1 MKLMYRFVPLTLL
14 TVLEE
19 WFAICS
25 TCVNWNSVYSYRF
38 KLAACVRQG
47 DVLSPILFVIYNN
60 FIKNL
65 FITKSNE
72 RKSDTVRGHTSKPYN
87 SSGKHL
93 LLIVFKVTSSEA
105 VLPIFPK
112 TALAVR

>member
-1 MKLMYRFVPLTLL
+1 MFPVVRASLCHDFFVTVSYHGLFIKLMHRFVPLTLL

-47 DVLSPILFVIYNN
+47 GVLSPILFVIYNN

-72 RKSDTVRGHTSKPYN
+72 ASQTQLEGT
-87 SSGKHL
+87 L
-93 LLIVFKVTSSEA
+93 LSHITAA
-105 VLPIFPK
+105 VSICF
-112 TALAVR
+112 